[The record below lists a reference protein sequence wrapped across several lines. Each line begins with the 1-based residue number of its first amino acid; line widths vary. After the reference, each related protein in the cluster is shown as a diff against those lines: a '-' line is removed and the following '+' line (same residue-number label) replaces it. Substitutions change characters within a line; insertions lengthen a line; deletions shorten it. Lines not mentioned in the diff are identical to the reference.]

1 MKITFIV
8 SSFQQSGP
16 GNVVKTLANQ
26 LSKMDHQVQ
35 IIALSNDFPVYNGL
49 QPTILLETLNFNHK
63 KISTLMLQ
71 KVQSKIKKFQPDVIH
86 SHGLRADKI
95 NTQLTQIQAVR
106 VSTSH
111 NEPFRDY
118 PAIYHLKGWLMALYQ
133 IIQFRKLDGVATLT
147 PEMDKQFKRLL
158 CVHQTQLIPNG
169 VENVSAATVHR
180 GTDQTQRPV
189 CRLGVVASLI
199 PRKRINQI
207 IEAFQSVSTS
217 NLSLEIFG
225 EGVLLTKLQGQS
237 NECVNIHF
245 HGFEHDITHIFS
257 DIDVLISMSKAEG
270 LPLTVLE
277 AISANKPVILSD
289 ISPHRYICS
298 QLPAGSFRLISSTSE
313 LSQTINALSK
323 GKLIFNDYKDSF
335 FKKFSDRVMA
345 CRYVVWYQELLKHD
359 GRI

>member
-26 LSKMDHQVQ
+26 LLKMGHQVQ
-35 IIALSNDFPVYNGL
+35 IIALSNDFPVYSGL
-49 QPTILLETLNFNHK
+49 QPTIVIETLNFDHK
-63 KISTLMLQ
+63 KISTLMIQ
-71 KVQSKIKKFQPDVIH
+71 KVQSKIRKFQPDIIH

-95 NTQLTQIQAVR
+95 NTQLTQTRVVR

-118 PAIYHLKGWLMALYQ
+118 PADYHLKGWLMALYQ
-133 IIQFRKLDGVATLT
+133 IIQFRRLDGVATLT
-147 PEMDKQFKRLL
+147 PEMDEQFNRLL
-158 CVHQTQLIPNG
+158 RVHQTQLIPNG
-169 VENVSAATVHR
+169 VETVP
-180 GTDQTQRPV
+180 TAQTHHGMAQKKRSV
-189 CRLGVVASLI
+189 CRLGVVANLI

-207 IEAFQSVSTS
+207 IEAFQSVSTL

-225 EGVLLTKLQGQS
+225 EGALLTKLQDQS

-245 HGFEHDITHIFS
+245 HGFEHEITQIFS
-257 DIDVLISMSKAEG
+257 DIDVFISMSKAEG

-313 LSQTINALSK
+313 LSKTINALSE

-345 CRYVVWYQELLKHD
+345 RRYVIWYQKLLKHD
-359 GRI
+359 ERV